1 MLHNIITLYL
11 FSRKVELN
19 IFIPNKEKNLEN
31 RMKIWGMAND
41 REVFQICQ
49 KNLWCR
55 TNIDWMNSITSYEK
69 LIIEYAKVVP

>member
-1 MLHNIITLYL
+1 
-11 FSRKVELN
+11 
-19 IFIPNKEKNLEN
+19 
-31 RMKIWGMAND
+31 MKIWGMAND